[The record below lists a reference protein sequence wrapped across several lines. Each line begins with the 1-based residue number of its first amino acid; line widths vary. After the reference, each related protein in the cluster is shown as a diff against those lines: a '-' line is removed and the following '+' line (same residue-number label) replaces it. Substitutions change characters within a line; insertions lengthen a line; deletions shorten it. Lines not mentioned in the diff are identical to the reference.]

1 MTTKFKQNI
10 GKKEIIENVKVSI
23 GLSSK
28 IIQEIIYDLID
39 VTIETLVKQQK
50 INIKNFGSFHINHKK
65 QREGR
70 NPKTKQVFGI
80 SSRNV
85 IKFKASE
92 IMLKKINSNN

>member
-65 QREGR
+65 QRKGR

-85 IKFKASE
+85 IKFKASDA
-92 IMLKKINSNN
+92 LKQKIN

>member
-1 MTTKFKQNI
+1 MTTKIKQNI
-10 GKKEIIENVKVSI
+10 GKKKVIENVKLSI

-28 IIQEIIYDLID
+28 NLQEIIDNLID
-39 VTIETLVKQQK
+39 VIIDTLVQQKK
-50 INIKNFGSFHINHKK
+50 INIKNFGSFQIYHKK

-85 IKFKASE
+85 IKFKVSDT
-92 IMLKKINSNN
+92 LKKKINLI

>member
-10 GKKEIIENVKVSI
+10 GKKEIIENIKISI

-28 IIQEIIYDLID
+28 NLQEIIDNLID
-39 VTIETLVKQQK
+39 VIIDTLVQKQK
-50 INIKNFGSFHINHKK
+50 INIKNFGSFHIYHKK

-85 IKFKASE
+85 IKFKVSNA
-92 IMLKKINSNN
+92 LKQKIN

>member
-1 MTTKFKQNI
+1 MTTKIKQNI
-10 GKKEIIENVKVSI
+10 GKKKVIENVKLSI

-28 IIQEIIYDLID
+28 NLQEIIDNLID
-39 VTIETLVKQQK
+39 VIIDTLVQQKK
-50 INIKNFGSFHINHKK
+50 INIKNFGSFQIYHKK

-85 IKFKASE
+85 I
-92 IMLKKINSNN
+92 

>member
-85 IKFKASE
+85 IKFKASDA
-92 IMLKKINSNN
+92 LKQKIN

>member
-28 IIQEIIYDLID
+28 NIQDIIDNLID
-39 VTIETLVKQQK
+39 KIIETLVQQQK
-50 INIKNFGSFHINHKK
+50 INIKNFGSFNIYHKK

-70 NPKTKQVFGI
+70 NPKTKEVFGI
-80 SSRNV
+80 SSRNA
-85 IKFKASE
+85 IKFKVSDA
-92 IMLKKINSNN
+92 LKQKIN